1 MVTNLKPNINSGE
14 VHPQLT
20 NNRHPV
26 DGVLVHCGEPDSQA
40 FYNWYSIGDNAI
52 MMSKNA
58 SPFN

>member
-1 MVTNLKPNINSGE
+1 MKPNINSGE